1 MGWYGCNSIHIN
13 KATSNKLKYQQKL
26 AVRPMGADLETVWK
40 LIIDSVSVIGNFS
53 NVICSFPFNTCY
65 SFPCHRQY
73 FYRTWLWIKRRL
85 SYNSRFLWQTF
96 CRSSF
101 YFLFFCCCL
110 FSFSVL
116 SIMLVVFLG
125 FLFLISLSVFYNVDL
140 IYDHVWI

>member
-101 YFLFFCCCL
+101 YFLFFLLLFVFVLCL
-110 FSFSVL
+110 KYNVGCVSGL
-116 SIMLVVFLG
+116 SILDFAFGVL
-125 FLFLISLSVFYNVDL
+125 
-140 IYDHVWI
+140 